1 MSRRKLNIPLVFITQ
16 SYFAVQQI
24 IRLNTMHCFIRNIS
38 NKGEL
43 QQITFNHLSDI
54 DFKEIFTKNVI
65 QNHILF

>member
-1 MSRRKLNIPLVFITQ
+1 MFRRKLNIPLVFITQ
-16 SYFAVQQI
+16 SYFAVQKI
-24 IRLNTMHCFIRNIS
+24 IRLNTTHCFIRETS

-43 QQITFNHLSDI
+43 QQITLNHLSDI